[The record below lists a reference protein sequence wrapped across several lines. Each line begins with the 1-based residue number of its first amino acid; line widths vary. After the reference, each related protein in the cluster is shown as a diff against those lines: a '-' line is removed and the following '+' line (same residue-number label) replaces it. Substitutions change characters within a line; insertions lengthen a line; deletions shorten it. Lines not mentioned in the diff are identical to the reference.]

1 MYIYVNVHM
10 LLFYPVLEGRQ
21 YQSFET
27 LISPFY
33 QVHLPQSVLSQRD
46 LLSRSRCP
54 TQCPISRGGSGVLH
68 NMHKVQHTLD
78 WVWLYCV
85 QYAQGLT
92 HTGDRRN
99 RTRVQHTLVHQ
110 DQKAVVLYSCV

>member
-1 MYIYVNVHM
+1 MILEVKSDYGKLQTFKSQTNLSMYIYVNVHM

-46 LLSRSRCP
+46 LLLA
-54 TQCPISRGGSGVLH
+54 GVG
-68 NMHKVQHTLD
+68 VQHIVPSLEE
-78 WVWLYCV
+78 VPVFCIICIKSN
-85 QYAQGLT
+85 T
-92 HTGDRRN
+92 H
-99 RTRVQHTLVHQ
+99 
-110 DQKAVVLYSCV
+110 

>member
-33 QVHLPQSVLSQRD
+33 QVHLPQSVLSQRAIF
-46 LLSRSRCP
+46 LAGVGVQHSVPSLKEEELC
-54 TQCPISRGGSGVLH
+54 SGVLH
-68 NMHKVQHTLD
+68 NMHE
-78 WVWLYCV
+78 
-85 QYAQGLT
+85 
-92 HTGDRRN
+92 
-99 RTRVQHTLVHQ
+99 VQHTLVYGCTVYNMHK
-110 DQKAVVLYSCV
+110 D

>member
-1 MYIYVNVHM
+1 MILEVKSDYGKLQTFKSQTNLSMYIYVNVHM

-54 TQCPISRGGSGVLH
+54 TQCPISQGGGALFRCS
-68 NMHKVQHTLD
+68 
-78 WVWLYCV
+78 
-85 QYAQGLT
+85 A
-92 HTGDRRN
+92 
-99 RTRVQHTLVHQ
+99 
-110 DQKAVVLYSCV
+110 